1 MNIVT
6 KAAGVVLAATALCGI
21 GASAAFAATPTG
33 HAPHAAAGSSSTSSH
48 SSSQVGAPQY
58 SRAFHVYNL
67 TSVPWELNTIT
78 GSYEG
83 TPQLGSWLQP
93 GQNDDFEASVGS
105 QDTISFNTNDTGV
118 TIELDVDGFGG
129 TSSFVVSEGGPDH
142 ADTNGQ
148 TINLLEPAGT
158 VINYDGSQAQQ
169 QATTLKQ
176 LCAVDADAACTFTPT
191 SETTVDGPQH
201 QVGDAFTNASS
212 LEAHYTLAEKDTVGI
227 SDSVEISASVG
238 AKLFDL
244 VDTSITATY
253 RHGWITSHEY

>member
-1 MNIVT
+1 
-6 KAAGVVLAATALCGI
+6 
-21 GASAAFAATPTG
+21 
-33 HAPHAAAGSSSTSSH
+33 
-48 SSSQVGAPQY
+48 
-58 SRAFHVYNL
+58 
-67 TSVPWELNTIT
+67 
-78 GSYEG
+78 
-83 TPQLGSWLQP
+83 
-93 GQNDDFEASVGS
+93 VGS

-176 LCAVDADAACTFTPT
+176 LCAVDADATCTFTPT

-253 RHGWITSHEY
+253 SHGWITSHEYEPVHDGRCAAEDQGLARRRPTDDPRHRQLHHHHRQHHDQPHRRLLRQPRPHVQRQLDPDEPIHQRRPDPPHRPALTNNQYGDVYS